1 MTTSRKLRWRCPN
14 PPYREPPSA
23 PLTLSSTYA
32 AALELQQLA
41 GASCKSLSVNSIDVF
56 LRKIPPAHLQKPWNK
71 DFSAGSYRYAP
82 HEVHAKAYLRSQVPF
97 GDRLRGARGE
107 SKATQTR
114 NCHTSRNDSHLPV
127 GNPAAHC
134 ALPGLAVE
142 SRCAARGRE
151 LSIYP

>member
-82 HEVHAKAYLRSQVPF
+82 HEVHAFGVFAQPSPLRRPAT
-97 GDRLRGARGE
+97 RGQGRIE
-107 SKATQTR
+107 S
-114 NCHTSRNDSHLPV
+114 DS
-127 GNPAAHC
+127 N
-134 ALPGLAVE
+134 E
-142 SRCAARGRE
+142 E
-151 LSIYP
+151 LSHIQE